1 MSLYEEIGGK
11 PAVDAAVDIF
21 YDKILADNSINYFF
35 TDMNMRQQRMKMKL
49 FLYYA
54 LGGEGQYSGKDL
66 RSSHKDL
73 NLTDDHFNSVGKH
86 LKETLEELSV
96 KPSIIDQLLAVVEST
111 RDDVLNRP
119 SSRKTA

>member
-21 YDKILADNSINYFF
+21 YAKILADDSINHFF
-35 TDMNMRQQRMKMKL
+35 TGMDMRQQRMKMKL

-54 LGGEGQYSGKDL
+54 LGGEKQYNGKDL

-73 NLTDDHFNSVGKH
+73 KLTGEHFDNVGMH
-86 LKETLEELSV
+86 LKATLEELSV
-96 KPSIIDQLLAVVEST
+96 APSIIDQLLAVVKST
-111 RDDVLNRP
+111 RDDILNRP
-119 SSRKTA
+119 PSRKIA